1 MIVTI
6 LAISILGF
14 IVLHFYTDYSNWAN
28 TGNTFAEGFTGQKDP
43 QNDKSYSC
51 SSGGTFATYNDS
63 TLTQAQKATASRLY
77 PGKPASYYACVQ
89 GCSGTCSPMTDGVM
103 KGIEESNTQNNYEY
117 VQKRYCATYD
127 GYTRHNVPV
136 SASQSKEKGCQMK
149 CDEEGENC
157 NTIAVGDGVYGGNAY
172 NCTTYKN
179 CALSAP
185 GTSSNWTKGSGTT
198 GGNYEYYKKNATQ
211 NQYDEEI
218 RKAYREILGR
228 EPDPGGFNHYK
239 TLLQNGTTVAQ
250 MRAYLENSDEAKNKR
265 NNSSGC
271 ETNDPSKVKG
281 TTVNADGTNP
291 WDGTKSQEWN
301 VQNQKRLC
309 EGRGMCFKNWNAE
322 GKEGPWCYEKS
333 GSTQQSINSNTS
345 QSMECA
351 ANYGSTTPS
360 DGSNSGTVGA
370 KYVCPQERPIC
381 KDYKFNVK
389 WGNCESATINPTIGV
404 AQPVQGV
411 MQGGMEH
418 QQQMQQQMV
427 QQIPQQQPPMGQ
439 QMIQQMPQQQ
449 PVAQQQ
455 GSMAQGSPVAVTSNF
470 ARPTDFTLFNEQI
483 LQQVLANK
491 NLIPED
497 IPLNAEDQASLI
509 RVGKSF
515 MLDVA
520 KIRNLVL
527 PNIKQNDYEILGRI
541 VSKHLKDK
549 EDGATRAHLDV
560 TKSRIMNTVQALL
573 SSTELNS
580 SIVHNGTT
588 PSVTTSNRTTGM
600 MSDKTNAHMT
610 GKGNYDFAK
619 GMNGMS
625 GKYTDSY
632 KPTNDTINPKPYD
645 SVWSVFY

>member
-1 MIVTI
+1 
-6 LAISILGF
+6 
-14 IVLHFYTDYSNWAN
+14 
-28 TGNTFAEGFTGQKDP
+28 
-43 QNDKSYSC
+43 
-51 SSGGTFATYNDS
+51 
-63 TLTQAQKATASRLY
+63 
-77 PGKPASYYACVQ
+77 
-89 GCSGTCSPMTDGVM
+89 
-103 KGIEESNTQNNYEY
+103 
-117 VQKRYCATYD
+117 
-127 GYTRHNVPV
+127 
-136 SASQSKEKGCQMK
+136 
-149 CDEEGENC
+149 
-157 NTIAVGDGVYGGNAY
+157 
-172 NCTTYKN
+172 
-179 CALSAP
+179 
-185 GTSSNWTKGSGTT
+185 
-198 GGNYEYYKKNATQ
+198 
-211 NQYDEEI
+211 
-218 RKAYREILGR
+218 
-228 EPDPGGFNHYK
+228 
-239 TLLQNGTTVAQ
+239 
-250 MRAYLENSDEAKNKR
+250 
-265 NNSSGC
+265 
-271 ETNDPSKVKG
+271 
-281 TTVNADGTNP
+281 
-291 WDGTKSQEWN
+291 
-301 VQNQKRLC
+301 
-309 EGRGMCFKNWNAE
+309 
-322 GKEGPWCYEKS
+322 
-333 GSTQQSINSNTS
+333 
-345 QSMECA
+345 
-351 ANYGSTTPS
+351 
-360 DGSNSGTVGA
+360 
-370 KYVCPQERPIC
+370 
-381 KDYKFNVK
+381 
-389 WGNCESATINPTIGV
+389 
-404 AQPVQGV
+404 
-411 MQGGMEH
+411 
-418 QQQMQQQMV
+418 
-427 QQIPQQQPPMGQ
+427 
-439 QMIQQMPQQQ
+439 
-449 PVAQQQ
+449 
-455 GSMAQGSPVAVTSNF
+455 MAQGSPVAVTSNF